1 LFKAGGKAE
10 AVAKE
15 IELLTRLRVRGFK
28 NLVDADIH
36 FGPLTCIAGSNGA
49 GKSNVFDAIRFLSE
63 LADKP
68 FLEACREIRGGDE
81 IRGLWFGRKPGRM
94 EFLAEMLIP
103 SEGLDDFGQ
112 PANASAT
119 FVRYELVLVLEE
131 DSSSPAGERIRLDHE
146 HLTYIPKSKYKDH
159 LRFPYKKEWL
169 DSAAINTKRTTSFI
183 STEAQA
189 GRGNVV
195 RLQSDRMR
203 QEEKSQRGGG
213 KAFGFHA
220 DKLPRT
226 VLSSAQTADEHRTA
240 VLVRQEMRSWKQFQ
254 LEPTFLR
261 KPDEFQSPTS
271 IDPTG
276 AHIPSTLWRLSQDK
290 GLGGEAAVYASVA
303 NTLSRLIEKVRGV
316 RVERDEVRR
325 ALRFMLQ
332 DRIGLELP
340 AGALSDGTMR
350 FVALAVIELDP
361 EQRGVVCLEE
371 PENGIHPQR
380 VPAILDLLYRI
391 AVDAEHSV
399 GPDNPLRQVLITTH
413 SPLVAAR
420 VRDGDLLFAQPT
432 QLVERGSR
440 VSAVTYAGLPGS
452 WRDKLGTP
460 VVSRGKV
467 ISYLRGTSSVPI
479 EYLGRTVAG
488 SIGEQI
494 QLPL

>member
-1 LFKAGGKAE
+1 
-10 AVAKE
+10 
-15 IELLTRLRVRGFK
+15 LLTRLRVRGFK

-36 FGPLTCIAGSNGA
+36 FGPLTCVAGSNGA

-68 FLEACREIRGGDE
+68 FVEACREIRGGDE
-81 IRGLWFGRKPGRM
+81 VRGLWFGRKAGRM
-94 EFLAEMLIP
+94 EFMAEMLIP
-103 SEGLDDFGQ
+103 TDGFDDFGQ
-112 PANASAT
+112 PAQASAT
-119 FVRYELVLVLEE
+119 FVRYELVLILEE
-131 DSSSPAGERIRLDHE
+131 DPASPAGERIRLDYE

-183 STEAQA
+183 STEAQT

-203 QEEKSQRGGG
+203 QEAKSQRGGG

-261 KPDEFQSPTS
+261 KPDDFQSPTS
-271 IDPTG
+271 IDLTG

-290 GLGGEAAVYASVA
+290 GLGGDAAVFASVA
-303 NTLSRLIEKVRGV
+303 NTLSRLVERVRSV

-332 DRIGLELP
+332 DRTGLELP

-361 EQRGVVCLEE
+361 GQRGVVCLEE

-391 AVDAEHSV
+391 AVDPESRV
-399 GPDNPLRQVLITTH
+399 GPENPLRQVLITTH

-420 VRDGDLLFAQPT
+420 VRDGDLLFAQPA
-432 QLVERGSR
+432 QFVDRGSR
-440 VSAVTYAGLPGS
+440 VSGVVYAGLPNT
-452 WRDKLGTP
+452 WRDKLGGSSI
-460 VVSRGKV
+460 SRGKV
-467 ISYLRGTSSVPI
+467 ISYLRGTSVVPTD
-479 EYLGRTVAG
+479 YLGQTVAG
-488 SIGEQI
+488 AIGEQI

>member
-1 LFKAGGKAE
+1 M
-10 AVAKE
+10 
-15 IELLTRLRVRGFK
+15 
-28 NLVDADIH
+28 D
-36 FGPLTCIAGSNGA
+36 
-49 GKSNVFDAIRFLSE
+49 
-63 LADKP
+63 
-68 FLEACREIRGGDE
+68 
-81 IRGLWFGRKPGRM
+81 
-94 EFLAEMLIP
+94 FLAEMLIP
-103 SEGLDDFGQ
+103 TQGLDDFGQ
-112 PANASAT
+112 PAQASAT

-131 DSSSPAGERIRLDHE
+131 DPASPAGERIRLDYE
-146 HLTYIPKSKYKDH
+146 HLTYIPKTRYKDS
-159 LRFPYKKEWL
+159 LRFPHKKEWL
-169 DSAAINTKRTTSFI
+169 ASAAISTKRTTSFI
-183 STEAQA
+183 STEIQT
-189 GRGNVV
+189 GRGTVV

-213 KAFGFHA
+213 KAYGFHA

-240 VLVRQEMRSWKQFQ
+240 VLVRQEMRNWKQFQ

-290 GLGGEAAVYASVA
+290 GLGGDLAVFANVA
-303 NTLSRLIEKVRGV
+303 NTLSRLVEKVRSV
-316 RVERDEVRR
+316 RIERDEVRR

-332 DRIGLELP
+332 DRTGLELP

-391 AVDAEHSV
+391 AVDSDNPV
-399 GPDNPLRQVLITTH
+399 GADNPLRQVLITTH

-420 VRDGDLLFAQPT
+420 VRDGDLLFAQSSQFIDHGT
-432 QLVERGSR
+432 R
-440 VSAVTYAGLPGS
+440 VSGVAYAGLPGT
-452 WRDKLGTP
+452 WRANLGSGT
-460 VVSRGKV
+460 VSRGKV
-467 ISYLRGTSSVPI
+467 ISYLRGTSIVPI
-479 EYLGRTVAG
+479 ESVRQTVAG
-488 SIGEQI
+488 SFGEQI

>member
-1 LFKAGGKAE
+1 
-10 AVAKE
+10 
-15 IELLTRLRVRGFK
+15 LLTRLRVRGFK
-28 NLVDADIH
+28 NLIDADIH

-68 FLEACREIRGGDE
+68 FIEACREIRGGDDV
-81 IRGLWFGRKPGRM
+81 RGLWFGRRPGRM

-103 SEGLDDFGQ
+103 AEGLDDFGQ
-112 PANASAT
+112 PAQASAT
-119 FVRYELVLVLEE
+119 FVQYDLVLILEE
-131 DSSSPAGERIRLDHE
+131 DPSIPAGERIRLEHE
-146 HLTYIPKSKYKDH
+146 RLTYIPKSKYRDH
-159 LRFPYKKEWL
+159 LHFPYKKEWL
-169 DSAAINTKRTTSFI
+169 STTAINTKRTTSFI
-183 STEAQA
+183 STEGQP

-276 AHIPSTLWRLSQDK
+276 AHIPSTLWRLAQDK
-290 GLGGEAAVYASVA
+290 GLGGELAVFANVA
-303 NTLSRLIEKVRGV
+303 NTLSRLVEKIKSV

-332 DRIGLELP
+332 DRMGLELP

-380 VPAILDLLYRI
+380 VAAILDLLYRI
-391 AVDAEHSV
+391 AVDTNVSV
-399 GPDNPLRQVLITTH
+399 APDNPLRQVLITTH

-420 VRDGDLLFAQPT
+420 VREGDLLFAQPS
-432 QLVERGSR
+432 QFIDRGTR
-440 VSAVTYAGLPGS
+440 VSGVTYAGLPNT
-452 WRDKLGTP
+452 WREKTNQKT
-460 VVSRGKV
+460 VSRGKV
-467 ISYLRGTSSVPI
+467 ISYLRGTSAIPI
-479 EYLGRTVAG
+479 DFPEQTVAG